1 MQWNIPGTVLML
13 NKEEADGLEA
23 QFSSMFLGGGIALSQ
38 VANITGL
45 EPYTVQNWVK
55 RGFLPPPE
63 RKRYSLRQLCRII
76 NINMLRASLPMERIC
91 GLLSYV
97 NGRLDDTSDDLIDDA
112 KLYFLFV
119 RLAARARQLDEP
131 GMWEQAMEAALAD
144 YREPVPGARQRV
156 EKALR
161 VMMTAWVA
169 ASLRQAAE
177 KQLDELEKESNESN
191 ERMDMA

>member
-1 MQWNIPGTVLML
+1 MPNNWTIPGTVLEL
-13 NKEEADGLEA
+13 DKSNAPRVGELF
-23 QFSSMFLGGGIALSQ
+23 QSMFLSGGMVLSQ
-38 VANITGL
+38 VSNITGL

-63 RKRYSLRQLCRII
+63 QKKYSIRQLCRII
-76 NINMLRASLPMERIC
+76 NINMLRASLPLDRIC

-97 NGRLDDTSDDLIDDA
+97 NGRLDDTADDIIDDA

-131 GMWEQAMEAALAD
+131 GRWEQAMEAALAD
-144 YREPVPGARQRV
+144 YREPVPGARVRV

-169 ASLRQAAE
+169 AHMRQEAE
-177 KQLDELEKESNESN
+177 KQLAQMEKEIKEKENLL
-191 ERMDMA
+191 

>member
-1 MQWNIPGTVLML
+1 MKWNIPGTVLQIPRD
-13 NKEEADGLEA
+13 EADQVEER
-23 QFSSMFLGGGIALSQ
+23 FSSMFLAGGMVLSQ

-63 RKRYSLRQLCRII
+63 QKKYTMRQLCRII
-76 NINMLRASLPMERIC
+76 NIHMLRASLPLERIC

-97 NGRLDDTSDDLIDDA
+97 NGRLDDTADDIIDDA

-119 RLAARARQLDEP
+119 RLAARAKQLDEP
-131 GMWEQAMEAALAD
+131 GQWEQAMDAALAD
-144 YREPVPGARQRV
+144 YREPVPGARARV

-169 ASLRQAAE
+169 AKMRMAAE
-177 KQLDELEKESNESN
+177 EQLAQMENELKEKENLL
-191 ERMDMA
+191 

>member
-1 MQWNIPGTVLML
+1 MKWNIPGTVLAIGR
-13 NKEEADGLEA
+13 EEADSVEEM
-23 QFSSMFLGGGIALSQ
+23 FSSMFLAGGIVLSQ
-38 VANITGL
+38 VSSITGL
-45 EPYTVQNWVK
+45 EPYAVQNWVK

-63 RKRYSLRQLCRII
+63 HKRYTLRQLCRII
-76 NINMLRASLPMERIC
+76 NINMLRMSLPMDRIC

-97 NGRLDDTSDDLIDDA
+97 NGRLDDISDDIIDDA

-131 GMWEQAMEAALAD
+131 GSWEQAMAEALAD
-144 YREPVPGARQRV
+144 YREPVPGARERV

-169 ASLRQAAE
+169 ARMRQEAE
-177 KQLDELEKESNESN
+177 KQLEQLEEEMKQKVF
-191 ERMDMA
+191 